1 MVRNATFSDRELYL
15 ARSHFGDSLADCVSF
30 AVSAEYRVTG
40 TLLPSLSRDTAMT
53 LMDIA
58 FATGKILYLYRA
70 GAVDIVTANVQEGVG
85 TICLHEDLDGNY
97 TVVCWKDENGALVT
111 ISSRNTASISSR
123 NTASI
128 SSRNTASL

>member
-40 TLLPSLSRDTAMT
+40 TLLPSLSSTAMT
-53 LMDIA
+53 LTDIA
-58 FATGKILYLYRA
+58 FATGKVLYLYRA
-70 GAVDIVTANVQEGVG
+70 GDVDIITANVQEGVG

-111 ISSRNTASISSR
+111 ISSRD
-123 NTASI
+123 
-128 SSRNTASL
+128 TASL